1 MGLHRDLLVIVVLFS
16 GALLLLGL
24 PLEVPGEVAVPR
36 DEFFDAGIGLVDL
49 QFMPLD
55 VRARWKDLL
64 QKKQFLR
71 SWVRFS
77 APCEPRFVFL

>member
-36 DEFFDAGIGLVDL
+36 DEFFDAGI
-49 QFMPLD
+49 
-55 VRARWKDLL
+55 
-64 QKKQFLR
+64 
-71 SWVRFS
+71 
-77 APCEPRFVFL
+77 